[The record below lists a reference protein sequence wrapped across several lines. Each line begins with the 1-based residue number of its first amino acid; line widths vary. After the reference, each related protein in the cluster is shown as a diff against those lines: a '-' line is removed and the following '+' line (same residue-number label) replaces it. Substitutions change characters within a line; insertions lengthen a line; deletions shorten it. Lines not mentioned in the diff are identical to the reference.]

1 MYIQDHEVPQCKY
14 LAFYGMALH
23 FQWSFETKSIMN
35 VKCDGDKKKGPLPSK
50 LVTVN

>member
-1 MYIQDHEVPQCKY
+1 MDIQDYEVPQCKY

-35 VKCDGDKKKGPLPSK
+35 VKCDGDQKKVHYPRNL
-50 LVTVN
+50 